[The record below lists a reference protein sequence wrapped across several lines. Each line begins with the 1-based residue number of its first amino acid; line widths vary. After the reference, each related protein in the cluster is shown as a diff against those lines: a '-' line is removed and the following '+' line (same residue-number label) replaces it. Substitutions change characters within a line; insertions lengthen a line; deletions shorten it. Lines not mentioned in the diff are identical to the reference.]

1 MFNFPGSTLLH
12 LMQVIRF
19 IIKAIIIIFNK
30 KKKTLSYME
39 PLHSCPL
46 PFHLSVSPLW
56 QPEYCCLHLAVCSL
70 HENMNGKIICDA

>member
-1 MFNFPGSTLLH
+1 
-12 LMQVIRF
+12 MQVIRF

-46 PFHLSVSPLW
+46 SFHLPVSPLW
-56 QPEYCCLHLAVCSL
+56 QPEYCWLHLAVCSL